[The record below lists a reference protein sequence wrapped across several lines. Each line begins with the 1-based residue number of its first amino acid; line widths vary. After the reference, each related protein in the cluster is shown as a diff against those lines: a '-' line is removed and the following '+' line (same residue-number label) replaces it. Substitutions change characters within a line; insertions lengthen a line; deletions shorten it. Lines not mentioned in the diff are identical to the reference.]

1 MKLNF
6 LVTTLLFTVFAFA
19 QKGTVTGSITDK
31 DMNNEALPF
40 ATVMIKGTTNGA
52 NTDEQGH
59 YSLSVSEGNHV
70 LQISFLG
77 YESIEVPFTIKSG
90 ETKTINQAL
99 GAKGVE
105 LQDVVIKV
113 DQNREKETALLVE
126 QKKAVE
132 IKQSIGAQE
141 LSRKGVSDVEEGL
154 TKMTGISK
162 VGSRGL
168 FVRGLE
174 DRYNN
179 LLINNLAVPS
189 NNPFQKIVPLDLVP
203 TDVVSVIETYK
214 TFNPNIYGDFAGATF
229 NIATSKVNNSI
240 TKLSLGAGLVTNN
253 SLRNFY
259 ITSDADNAKG
269 FFGLT
274 GNDRALPS
282 EFNDTPNPPVTL
294 TGQNAVDAF
303 ETGFEVK
310 KTKSPLNTSVGILHA
325 EKFNLKNT
333 NKISYL
339 ISLNFDNSFQYR
351 TGVDRTLNPGN
362 LIQYSNNFTTT
373 TYNYKTNFSS
383 ILGLNYASERLN
395 LSTNVLYLKTSD
407 NLIQDQLGYQ
417 NAQQDVDDYLIRTNQ
432 LDETQYLN
440 GQLFGDYAITS
451 NKNHLVKMGVSL
463 AKTTFDQP
471 DRNSYTGH
479 QLAEDNV
486 LVSYGGNNFLRQYL
500 DVKNDLFSSAFLE
513 YNFKF
518 GKEHKLS
525 VGYNGNTNGTES
537 SYRFIYTNTTGNV
550 TFNLN
555 PFTVNEQIETD
566 LLNNTIYFQESSNS
580 TWKAKLD
587 EKNNAGYA
595 NLFYKFS
602 EKFDVNAG
610 FRAENYD
617 RTTKYRELGSF
628 DQPYKTVN
636 KNKVYFLPSVNAK
649 YALNDNTN
657 LRFAASQTYSK
668 PVIMESYPLQIVN
681 PDNTVFQ
688 GNPYL
693 VNSDNTNIDLKFEMF
708 PTSKEMFAV
717 GLFGKNIQNPIE
729 RTYISSP
736 GSTIVTFLNSEN
748 AKIYGL
754 EAEFIL
760 DLERLTPAFKDLSW
774 GFNTSLMHTKVE
786 VADVVTGPNG
796 NQIPSIETHKD
807 RDLQGASKWLINSDL
822 KYQFSMSNTWTNTV
836 SLVYS
841 VFGKRIY
848 SVGTNGL
855 DHIYELPV
863 SRLDLVLNSKL
874 SKHFDLKLSA
884 DNLLN
889 PQIKYELGT
898 ENTTTFNESSYLM
911 RNYKRG
917 VGFSF
922 NLGYTF

>member
-6 LVTTLLFTVFAFA
+6 LVTTLLFTVFTFA

-40 ATVMIKGTTNGA
+40 ATVMIKGTTNGI

-59 YSLSVSEGNHV
+59 YSLSVSEGSHV
-70 LQISFLG
+70 LLISFLG
-77 YESIEVPFTIKSG
+77 YESAEIPFTIKSG

-189 NNPFQKIVPLDLVP
+189 NNPFQKIIPLDLIP

-229 NIATSKVNNSI
+229 NIATSRVNNSI
-240 TKLSLGAGLVTNN
+240 TKLSLGAGYVTNN

-282 EFNDTPNPPVTL
+282 EFHDSPIPPVTL
-294 TGQNAVDAF
+294 SGQNAVDAF
-303 ETGFEVK
+303 KTGFEIK

-325 EKFNLKNT
+325 EKFNLKNAK
-333 NKISYL
+333 KISYL
-339 ISLNFDNSFQYR
+339 LSLNFDNSFQYR
-351 TGVDRTLNPGN
+351 TGADRTVFSDD

-383 ILGLNYASERLN
+383 ILGLNYSSERLN
-395 LSTNVLYLKTSD
+395 LSSNVLYLKTSD

-417 NAQQDVDDYLIRTNQ
+417 NQQQNVNDYLIRTNQ

-440 GQLFGDYAITS
+440 GQLFGDYALTS
-451 NKNHLVKMGVSL
+451 DKNHLIKMGVSL
-463 AKTTFDQP
+463 AKTAYDQP

-500 DVKNDLFSSAFLE
+500 DVKNDVFSSAFLE

-537 SYRFIYTNTTGNV
+537 SYRFIYTYPTNNV
-550 TFNLN
+550 IFNLN
-555 PFTVNEQIETD
+555 PFTVNEQIKTD
-566 LLNNTIYFQESSNS
+566 LLNNTIYFQESSNA
-580 TWKAKLD
+580 TWKATLD
-587 EKNNAGYA
+587 ETNNAGYA

-617 RTTKYRELGSF
+617 RTTKYKEIGSF
-628 DQPYKTVN
+628 DQPYITVN

-649 YALNDNTN
+649 YALNETMN

-668 PVIMESYPLQIVN
+668 PVILESYPLQIVN

-717 GLFGKNIQNPIE
+717 GVFGKTIKNPIE
-729 RTYISSP
+729 RSYWSSP
-736 GSTIVTFLNSEN
+736 GSTIVTFLNSEE
-748 AKIYGL
+748 AKLYGL

-760 DLERLTPAFKDLSW
+760 DLERASSTFKDLSW
-774 GFNTSLMHTKVE
+774 GFNTSLMHTKVT
-786 VADVVTGPNG
+786 VPDVVTGPNG
-796 NQIPSIETHKD
+796 IPLPSLETHKD
-807 RDLQGASKWLINSDL
+807 RELQGASKWLINSDL
-822 KYQFSMSNTWTNTV
+822 KYQFNMSNSWTNTLSV
-836 SLVYS
+836 VYS

-889 PQIKYELGT
+889 PQTKFELGK
-898 ENTTTFNESSYLM
+898 ENVNTFNEASYIM
-911 RNYKRG
+911 RNFKKG

>member
-40 ATVMIKGTTNGA
+40 ATVMIKGTTNGV

-59 YSLSVSEGNHV
+59 YSLSVSEGSHV

-77 YESIEVPFTIKSG
+77 YESVEIPFTIKSG

-189 NNPFQKIVPLDLVP
+189 NNPFKKIIPLDLIP
-203 TDVVSVIETYK
+203 TDVVSVIETFK

-229 NIATSKVNNSI
+229 NIATSKANNSI
-240 TKLSLGAGLVTNN
+240 TKLSLGAGLATNN
-253 SLRNFY
+253 NLRNFH

-282 EFNDTPNPPVTL
+282 EFSDNPFPPATL
-294 TGQNAVDAF
+294 SGQNAVDAF
-303 ETGFEVK
+303 KTGFEIK

-325 EKFNLKNT
+325 EKFNLKNS

-339 ISLNFDNSFQYR
+339 LSLNFDNSFQYR
-351 TGVDRTLNPGN
+351 TGVDRTLNPGD

-383 ILGLNYASERLN
+383 IVGVNYSSERLN
-395 LSTNVLYLKTSD
+395 LSTNVLYLKTSE

-417 NAQQDVDDYLIRTNQ
+417 NAQQEVNDYLIRTNQ
-432 LDETQYLN
+432 LDETNYLN
-440 GQLFGDYAITS
+440 GQLFGDYALTS
-451 NKNHLVKMGVSL
+451 DKNHLVKMGISL
-463 AKTTFDQP
+463 AKTAYDQP

-500 DVKNDLFSSAFLE
+500 DVKNDVFSSAFLE

-525 VGYNGNTNGTES
+525 VGYNGNTNSTES
-537 SYRFIYTNTTGNV
+537 SYRFIQTISPNNV

-566 LLNNTIYFQESSNS
+566 LLNNVISYQESSNAN
-580 TWKAKLD
+580 WKAKL
-587 EKNNAGYA
+587 EENNNAGYA

-610 FRAENYD
+610 FRAENFD
-617 RTTKYRELGSF
+617 RTTKYKGIGSF
-628 DQPYKTVN
+628 DQPYITVN
-636 KNKVYFLPSVNAK
+636 TNKMYFLPSVNAK
-649 YALNDNTN
+649 YGLNEDMN

-668 PVIMESYPLQIVN
+668 PVILESYPLQLVN

-717 GLFGKNIQNPIE
+717 GVFGKNIKNPIE
-729 RTYISSP
+729 RSYLTSP
-736 GSTIVTFLNSEN
+736 GSTITTFLNSDN
-748 AKIYGL
+748 AKLYGL

-760 DLERLTPAFKDLSW
+760 DLERVSPTFKDLSW
-774 GFNTSLMHTKVE
+774 GFNTSLMHTKVT
-786 VADVVTGPNG
+786 VSDVVTSPNG
-796 NQIPSIETHKD
+796 TPIVNIETHKD
-807 RDLQGASKWLINSDL
+807 RELQGASKWLINSDL
-822 KYQFSMSNTWTNTV
+822 KYQFNMSNTWTNTLSV
-836 SLVYS
+836 VYS

-848 SVGTNGL
+848 SVGTAGL

-884 DNLLN
+884 DNILN
-889 PQIKYELGT
+889 PQTKFELGR
-898 ENTTTFNESSYLM
+898 ENTTTFNEASYLM
-911 RNYKRG
+911 RNYKKG